1 MPKRRHCGERRGWI
15 EAMTRNVSGLAVL
28 LLASSPH
35 PLISQAVETG
45 FLNRQAAVDGR
56 TYRYQVYVPASY
68 TPAQRWPVI
77 LFLHGGGERGTDG
90 LLQTQV
96 GLGAALRKHADRF
109 PAIVVFPQVP
119 PDSFWTGTPA
129 RVAMAALDLAV
140 EEFRT
145 DPDRVYLTGLSI
157 GGNGTW
163 YLAYRHPS
171 RFAALMPICGWVVPS
186 KDWGLTTGL
195 VVPADSGEPFATLA
209 RRLRN
214 IPTWIVHGEV
224 DDVLPV
230 EQSRLAAAALKAI
243 GAPVQYLE
251 LAGTDHNSWDPTYAS
266 PKMMEWL
273 FAQRRRH

>member
-1 MPKRRHCGERRGWI
+1 VASDRCRKGEIAVLR
-15 EAMTRNVSGLAVL
+15 APGLAAFLVL
-28 LLASSPH
+28 VSSPTS
-35 PLISQAVETG
+35 LSSQNAETG
-45 FLNRQAAVDGR
+45 FLNRQVAVEGKS
-56 TYRYQVYVPASY
+56 YRYQVYVPPSY
-68 TPAQRWPVI
+68 TPSQRWPVI

-96 GLGAALRKHADRF
+96 GLGAALRKNAERF

-119 PDSFWTGTPA
+119 PDSFWVGTPA
-129 RVAMAALDLAV
+129 RVAMAALDRAV

-171 RFAALMPICGWVVPS
+171 RFAALMPICGWIVPDKEWKLTAELVVPS
-186 KDWGLTTGL
+186 
-195 VVPADSGEPFATLA
+195 DSGQPYEALA
-209 RRLRN
+209 RRLRS

-224 DDVLPV
+224 DDVIPV
-230 EQSRLAAAALKAI
+230 KHSRLPAAALKEV

-251 LAGTDHNSWDPTYAS
+251 LVGTDHNSWDPTYGS
-266 PKMMEWL
+266 PRMMEWL
-273 FAQRRRH
+273 FAQRRRR